1 VTGDAR
7 LLRTTSSLGRLA
19 IIMLI
24 AASTSLH
31 AEEGT
36 LAQRNACK
44 PDVFRLCQQFIP
56 DPTAITAC
64 LQRNTAHLNP
74 DCKAVFESKPK

>member
-1 VTGDAR
+1 VTGDTR
-7 LLRTTSSLGRLA
+7 LWRTTSSVGLLA
-19 IIMLI
+19 ITMFI
-24 AASTSLH
+24 AASTSPH

-56 DPTAITAC
+56 DHAAITAC

-74 DCKAVFESKPK
+74 DCKAVFEAKPK

>member
-1 VTGDAR
+1 MKSHAR
-7 LLRTTSSLGRLA
+7 PSYATSICCFSA
-19 IIMLI
+19 AVILI
-24 AASTSLH
+24 ATNATLH

-56 DPTAITAC
+56 DHAAITAC

-74 DCKAVFESKPK
+74 DCRAVFEAKPK